1 MLNYI
6 ADASIWQEFCICE
19 VRNMQALYGL
29 RVTTLARLVTI
40 FSQARKASGV
50 NNDAHRRSVYLFLKI
65 F

>member
-1 MLNYI
+1 MLNNI
-6 ADASIWQEFCICE
+6 ADASIRQEFCICV

-50 NNDAHRRSVYLFLKI
+50 NTDDPKLSVYLLF
-65 F
+65 